1 VVGQPLTSTL
11 GLMIFPEWTC
21 DMDITSAAIATIISA
36 ITSAGVTLLLARSN
50 AKKSLDDQLDGI
62 LKIAVQYPYL
72 ESKDFTNAWTSTYDR
87 NDEKALRYEV
97 YCTMVFNF
105 LSRLAE
111 YYKYDDKKIHEH
123 VAVKPWVRIHAKYW
137 KDPTDAYDNVDS
149 YDDCFVSLI
158 EGYLK
163 GK

>member
-1 VVGQPLTSTL
+1 
-11 GLMIFPEWTC
+11 
-21 DMDITSAAIATIISA
+21 MDITSAAIATIVAA
-36 ITSAGVTLLLARSN
+36 ITSITVTLLLARLN

-97 YCTMVFNF
+97 YCTLVFNF
-105 LSRLAE
+105 MSRLAKHYNFKE
-111 YYKYDDKKIHEH
+111 TKIEDH
-123 VAVKPWVRIHAKYW
+123 VAIKPWARIHAKYW
-137 KDPTDAYDNVDS
+137 RDPTEAYDNTDTYDSAFVD
-149 YDDCFVSLI
+149 LI
-158 EGYLK
+158 ETYLR